1 MSLLERVRAIRDAYY
16 NECRDRRN
24 LFDERGRRL
33 DHPSDKGAGASY
45 PRPRVRRG
53 VWRRGVAGMSGNDDE
68 DADESGDS
76 EQEDSS
82 GEESDTESD
91 ESGDSEDDED
101 EGDAEAPGISS
112 KTFTLIRRLHQDPP
126 PALVIP
132 LIFPSHEIPPL
143 IREWLG
149 INRSLTSGGSHRK
162 KPCVKQIGRRRT
174 LSRVLSSFATLPST
188 LVISTRCCFSPIT
201 YVLEK
206 LKLVAQSA

>member
-82 GEESDTESD
+82 GEESDTESE

-101 EGDAEAPGISS
+101 EDDTEGSAEGNRQRGSTIPNQPGSS
-112 KTFTLIRRLHQDPP
+112 SRPHHPPHIHLPRNPSPHLRMAGHQQR
-126 PALVIP
+126 
-132 LIFPSHEIPPL
+132 SYERWIPPQETMRQTNRAQVTAKTSKAVDHRYD
-143 IREWLG
+143 IWLPANMASRQPEKG
-149 INRSLTSGGSHRK
+149 
-162 KPCVKQIGRRRT
+162 KPPTI
-174 LSRVLSSFATLPST
+174 
-188 LVISTRCCFSPIT
+188 
-201 YVLEK
+201 
-206 LKLVAQSA
+206 